1 MQDPV
6 LVGMGL
12 LGGGAGSWWRQSYCT
27 RRWETQSQGSKAMDP
42 VNTPGSQ
49 DKYMQTRKV
58 CPFRPRLQTRGHN
71 LKLRNFR
78 RAP

>member
-1 MQDPV
+1 MQDSV

-27 RRWETQSQGSKAMDP
+27 RRWETQSRGSKAMDL

-49 DKYMQTRKV
+49 DK
-58 CPFRPRLQTRGHN
+58 
-71 LKLRNFR
+71 
-78 RAP
+78 